1 MALFIISVP
10 LMIAAV
16 AVAVI
21 PLIVLSHKHHRPTA
35 PETSMPMRANVATE
49 LRHQEEPALPIAA

>member
-16 AVAVI
+16 AIAVVPLVAM
-21 PLIVLSHKHHRPTA
+21 SHKHHR
-35 PETSMPMRANVATE
+35 RAATVGADAATE
-49 LRHQEEPALPIAA
+49 LQRDQQHDEEAFPIAA

>member
-16 AVAVI
+16 AIAVI
-21 PLIVLSHKHHRPTA
+21 PLIAMSHKHHRRTA
-35 PETSMPMRANVATE
+35 TVGVDTATE
-49 LRHQEEPALPIAA
+49 LQRDQQRGEEPALPIAA

>member
-16 AVAVI
+16 AVTVI
-21 PLIVLSHKHHRPTA
+21 PLIAMSHKHHRRTA
-35 PETSMPMRANVATE
+35 TMNDDVVTE
-49 LRHQEEPALPIAA
+49 RRHEEEPALPIAA